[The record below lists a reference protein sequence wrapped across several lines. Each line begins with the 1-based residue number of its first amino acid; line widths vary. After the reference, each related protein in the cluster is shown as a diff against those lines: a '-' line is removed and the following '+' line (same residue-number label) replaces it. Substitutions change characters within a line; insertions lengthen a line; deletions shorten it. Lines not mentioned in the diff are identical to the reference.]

1 MSLLPNIILQLF
13 GNKPQQQLASQ
24 PIDKKGTKKLPWKS
38 RSISEAKTNVQL
50 WTQAEA
56 LALNG
61 ETPKNYALQLIL
73 ENAKKDAHLT
83 SQIENRKNQV
93 FSSDIRLLKP
103 NGDKDEEQSK
113 ALAKMPLYRFLT
125 HQMLDAIYHGYSH
138 VELAYKTLVNGKTIL
153 IGDKIP
159 RTNMVPQAG
168 LFYPDYSDDQG
179 AISYRDMPEF
189 GIWIL
194 EFLTDG
200 LGLINKSVPHVL
212 FKRFAQSCWVE
223 LCQIYGIP
231 PRWMKTNT
239 QDANMLDRAEQMM
252 KDMGSAAWYVIDDTE
267 EFGFAQG
274 VATNGDVYNNLITL
288 CSNELSL
295 LICGAIIAQDTKNGS
310 RSKDESAQEIL
321 WLLVQSDMAML
332 EEMWNNVAIPAL
344 QKHGIIKGDVSFE
357 FEPAEDTTALWKMV
371 TEAMPYFE
379 IDPDWIKEKFGLEI
393 TGIKGLDKENATQ
406 EETLQAF
413 KNLLKGLKAK
423 TKQDLDL
430 GGFFA

>member
-1 MSLLPNIILQLF
+1 MEFNFSLFARKQ
-13 GNKPQQQLASQ
+13 KTLAALKDDKTSTT
-24 PIDKKGTKKLPWKS
+24 DKKGKKLTWKS
-38 RSISEAKTNVQL
+38 RSVSEAKYNVQL
-50 WTQAEA
+50 WKQAETMA
-56 LALNG
+56 LS
-61 ETPKNYALQLIL
+61 ETPRNYALQLII
-73 ENAKKDAHLT
+73 EDAKKDALLT

-103 NGDKDEEQSK
+103 NGEKDEEQSAILK
-113 ALAKMPLYRFLT
+113 RLPLYRFLT
-125 HQMLDAIYHGYSH
+125 HQKLDALYAGYSH
-138 VELAYKTLVNGKTIL
+138 VELSYKTLVNGKTIL

-159 RTNMVPQAG
+159 RTNMVPQSG

-179 AISYRDMPEF
+179 LIKYRELPEF

-194 EFLTDG
+194 EYLADG
-200 LGLINKSVPHVL
+200 LGLINKAVPHVL

-239 QDANMLDRAEQMM
+239 QDQNMLDRAEQMM

-274 VATNGDVYNNLITL
+274 TSTNGDVYNSLISL
-288 CSNELSL
+288 CSNEMCL

-332 EEMWNNVAIPAL
+332 EEQWNSISLPAL
-344 QKHGIIKGDVSFE
+344 QKHGIIKGDVTFE
-357 FEPAEDTTALWKMV
+357 FEPSEDTPALFKMV
-371 TEAMPYFE
+371 TELLPHFE
-379 IDPDWIKEKFGLEI
+379 IDPEWIKEKFGIEV
-393 TGIKGLDKENATQ
+393 TGIKKLDKENATK
-406 EETLQAF
+406 EETLAAF
-413 KNLLKGLKAK
+413 KQLFNALKAK
-423 TKQDLDL
+423 TKTDLELAD
-430 GGFFA
+430 FFE